1 MWLSV
6 ANLPKGPL
14 RDPNESGGRPVDNV
28 GLSIQQGEELENW
41 IWSHRVKYIAQY
53 FFF

>member
-28 GLSIQQGEELENW
+28 GLSIQQLKEQRRARNW
-41 IWSHRVKYIAQY
+41 RIGFGAIESSI
-53 FFF
+53 